1 MANLAPRPAA
11 LLGLGLLA
19 TSLMTTPRTEAADQY
34 WRCELARVA
43 VISNSSPTR
52 CELLLRAT
60 VRYEQLLSELIG
72 MQLDESITP
81 LRLYSLTRADA
92 REYMFTE
99 KELSDQVRT
108 RQAIHSRSMPGLE
121 LNVLSIVDLGGDGP
135 LQSALNLYSQMLMSS
150 GPTRSYPAWYQLGVA
165 TLLNGLMIRPDGM
178 VILSRNPAFLAVV
191 DDSHKRASAD
201 ARVDLP
207 ALLDAKP
214 SGLQPAD
221 YNEFARRAQIW
232 AQFGLLT
239 TPERRKQYHDLADL
253 MRQGTPAEEA
263 VPVAFGISLKE
274 LTEQFERGAWRKD
287 VSYRVPAPANA
298 PSIATPLELDAAA
311 VDEQLQALQ
320 QRVAQFGAR

>member
-1 MANLAPRPAA
+1 MGNLPSRHAA
-11 LLGLGLLA
+11 QLA
-19 TSLMTTPRTEAADQY
+19 LAVAAISLIATGRVEAAAQY
-34 WRCELARVA
+34 WRCELGRVS
-43 VISNSSPTR
+43 VVSNSSATR

-60 VRYEQLLSELIG
+60 LRYEQLLSELVG
-72 MQLDESITP
+72 MQLDESLTP

-92 REYMFTE
+92 REYMFTQ
-99 KELSDQVRT
+99 KELDEEVRT

-121 LNVLSIVDLGGDGP
+121 LNVLSIVDLGGDEP

-150 GPTRSYPAWYQLGVA
+150 GPTRSYPAWYQLGVV
-165 TLLNGLMIRPDGM
+165 TLLNGVMIRPDGM

-191 DDSHKRASAD
+191 DDHKRASAD

-207 ALLDAKP
+207 AMLDAKP

-221 YNEFARRAQIW
+221 YNEFSRRAHIW

-253 MRQGTPAEEA
+253 MRQGTPAQEA

-274 LTEQFERGAWRKD
+274 LTEQFERGTWRTD
-287 VSYRVPAPANA
+287 LSYRVPAPASA
-298 PSIATPLELDAAA
+298 PSVAMPVELDAAA
-311 VDEQLQALQ
+311 VDEQLNLLK
-320 QRVAQFGAR
+320 QRVAEFGAR

>member
-1 MANLAPRPAA
+1 MGIPPARHAA
-11 LLGLGLLA
+11 LVAFGLVV
-19 TSLMTTPRTEAADQY
+19 TSLFATTRAEAAAQY
-34 WRCELARVA
+34 WRCELGRVS
-43 VISNSSPTR
+43 VVSNSSATR

-60 VRYEQLLSELIG
+60 LRYERLLSDLVG
-72 MQLDESITP
+72 MQLDESLTP
-81 LRLYSLTRADA
+81 LRLYSLTRVDA

-99 KELSDQVRT
+99 KELGDQVRT

-121 LNVLSIVDLGGDGP
+121 LNVLSIVDLGGDEP

-178 VILSRNPAFLAVV
+178 VILSRTPAFLAVV
-191 DDSHKRASAD
+191 DDHKRASAE

-214 SGLQPAD
+214 SSLQPAD
-221 YNEFARRAQIW
+221 YNEFSRRAHIW

-263 VPVAFGISLKE
+263 VPAALGVSLKE

-287 VSYRVPAPANA
+287 VSYRLPAPASVPN
-298 PSIATPLELDAAA
+298 IATALELDAAA
-311 VDEQLQALQ
+311 VDEQLKLLQ
-320 QRVAQFGAR
+320 ERVAEFGAR

>member
-1 MANLAPRPAA
+1 L
-11 LLGLGLLA
+11 
-19 TSLMTTPRTEAADQY
+19 
-34 WRCELARVA
+34 
-43 VISNSSPTR
+43 
-52 CELLLRAT
+52 
-60 VRYEQLLSELIG
+60 RYEQLLSELVG

-92 REYMFTE
+92 REYMFTA
-99 KELSDQVRT
+99 KELGDQVRT

-121 LNVLSIVDLGGDGP
+121 LNVLSIVDLGGDEP

-178 VILSRNPAFLAVV
+178 VILSRTPAFLAVV
-191 DDSHKRASAD
+191 DDHKRASAD

-221 YNEFARRAQIW
+221 YNEFSRRAQIW

-239 TPERRKQYHDLADL
+239 TPERRKQYRDLADL

-263 VPVAFGISLKE
+263 VPVAFGVSLKE
-274 LTEQFERGAWRKD
+274 LTEQFDRGAWRTD
-287 VSYRVPAPANA
+287 VSYRVPAPATA

-311 VDEQLQALQ
+311 VDEQLKLLKE
-320 QRVAQFGAR
+320 RVAEFGAR

>member
-1 MANLAPRPAA
+1 MGIPPARHAA
-11 LLGLGLLA
+11 LVAFGLVV
-19 TSLMTTPRTEAADQY
+19 TSLFATTRAEAAAQY
-34 WRCELARVA
+34 WRCELGRVS
-43 VISNSSPTR
+43 VVSNSSATR

-60 VRYEQLLSELIG
+60 LRYERLLSDLVG
-72 MQLDESITP
+72 MQLDESLTP
-81 LRLYSLTRADA
+81 LRLYSLTRVDA

-99 KELSDQVRT
+99 KELGDQVRT

-121 LNVLSIVDLGGDGP
+121 LNVLSIVDLGGDEP

-178 VILSRNPAFLAVV
+178 VILSRTPAFLAVV
-191 DDSHKRASAD
+191 DDHKRASAE

-214 SGLQPAD
+214 SSLQPVD
-221 YNEFARRAQIW
+221 YNEFSRRAHIW

-263 VPVAFGISLKE
+263 VPAALGISLKE

-287 VSYRVPAPANA
+287 VSYRLPAPASVPN
-298 PSIATPLELDAAA
+298 IATALELDAAA
-311 VDEQLQALQ
+311 VDEQLKLLQ
-320 QRVAQFGAR
+320 ERVAEFGAR